1 MAYIPRRLRSQE
13 IRRDGER
20 SNSGPALAGRK
31 ARGGGYLDGDG
42 MSKSNSVITIKI
54 NLSKILD
61 KYVYEGK
68 KGKWMDA
75 VLVLSPNSEW
85 NDYMVLQDL
94 GEASR
99 VPGFK
104 RPIIGSG
111 TIRNKKDENQ
121 S

>member
-1 MAYIPRRLRSQE
+1 
-13 IRRDGER
+13 
-20 SNSGPALAGRK
+20 
-31 ARGGGYLDGDG
+31 
-42 MSKSNSVITIKI
+42 MSTNNSVITVKI
-54 NLSKILD
+54 NLSKILED
-61 KYVYEGK
+61 HVFEGK
-68 KGKWMDA
+68 RGKWLDA

-111 TIRNKKDENQ
+111 TIRRKKVEQ
-121 S
+121 QKEFPQGALPA

>member
-1 MAYIPRRLRSQE
+1 
-13 IRRDGER
+13 
-20 SNSGPALAGRK
+20 
-31 ARGGGYLDGDG
+31 
-42 MSKSNSVITIKI
+42 MSTNNSVITVKI
-54 NLSKILD
+54 NLSKILED
-61 KYVYEGK
+61 HVFEGK
-68 KGKWMDA
+68 RGRWMDA

-111 TIRNKKDENQ
+111 TIRNKKDEN
-121 S
+121 